1 MSNYLDHL
9 IARHFDKSTVVQPRL
24 SSLFE
29 PPQTAALQPV
39 PRDIVEPL
47 EFDAFT
53 EESGDAGLVES
64 RGSTA
69 ALFHSDMEGPRTQV
83 SSNESMMTGWRGQQ
97 RLLPSSL
104 ADVGPIEPAD
114 VFIPAPV
121 QPRPLHS
128 QAALVQPTNEQSTI
142 ENAPS
147 AFSNEGNATPLQTVR
162 HYAHEPVPTTIAP
175 ADVQNDAREQ
185 AASLHLRQPGVEA
198 SPVDSTRRGIVVYPR
213 IAAPFESRNAT
224 HDAPSPSSLTDSQP
238 APTIHVTIGRVEVRA
253 TLPATSPRKQSP
265 PAPLMGLDEYLRKR
279 AKGDG
284 R

>member
-1 MSNYLDHL
+1 MSNYLDKL
-9 IARHFDKSTVVQPRL
+9 IARHFDKSPAVQPRL

-29 PPQTAALQPV
+29 PPQTAALQPR
-39 PRDIVEPL
+39 PHNIAEPL

-53 EESGDAGLVES
+53 EERGDAGPVES
-64 RGSTA
+64 RGA
-69 ALFHSDMEGPRTQV
+69 AEASFHSDVKEPRTQA
-83 SSNESMMTGWRGQQ
+83 SSNESLMTGWHGQQ
-97 RLLPSSL
+97 LLLPSSL
-104 ADVGPIEPAD
+104 ADVRPIEPAD
-114 VFIPAPV
+114 LFIPAPV
-121 QPRPLHS
+121 QPSPLHS
-128 QAALVQPTNEQSTI
+128 QAAVVKPTNEQSTI

-147 AFSNEGNATPLQTVR
+147 AFSNEGDATPLQNVR
-162 HYAHEPVPTTIAP
+162 HYALEPVPTAIAP

-185 AASLHLRQPGVEA
+185 AASLRLRQPGIEA
-198 SPVDSTRRGIVVYPR
+198 SPVDSIPRGIVVYPR

-253 TLPATSPRKQSP
+253 MLPVTPPRKQSP

-279 AKGDG
+279 TKGDG